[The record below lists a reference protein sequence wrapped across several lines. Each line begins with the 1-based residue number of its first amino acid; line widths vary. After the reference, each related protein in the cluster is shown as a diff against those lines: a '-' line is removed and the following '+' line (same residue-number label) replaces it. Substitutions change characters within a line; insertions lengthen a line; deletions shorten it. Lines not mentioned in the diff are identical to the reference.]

1 MAQTYD
7 VVVLGGGTGGYVA
20 AIRGAQLGLKVAVVE
35 ADKLGGT
42 CLHQGCIPSKAL
54 LRSAEVFVAAQDDDF
69 GVIAS
74 DIRFDLK
81 KAMARKQQIV
91 DQLHKGV
98 QFLMK
103 KYDIDVISGYGRV
116 MGPSIFSPTSGAVR
130 VEHADGE
137 SEILSPRHTVIATGS
152 RPRELPDLPFDKKWV
167 ISSEQALALTDLPS
181 TILIIGAGAIG
192 TEWASM
198 MADLGVKV
206 TLIEALPRIL
216 AQEDEDVSAELARAL
231 KKRKVTILTNATVDA
246 ASAQEQ
252 DGKRMIDVV
261 QGERRDT
268 VQADLILVAIGRTA
282 NVDNIGLEATGVVV
296 DKGVIQVNEFMQTAE
311 KAIYAIGD
319 VIGGLQLA
327 HVASHEGIVAMETI
341 AGLAPNP
348 LDYLGVARCTY
359 SRPEVASV
367 GLTQSEAQKQGRKV
381 KTSKFFFR
389 ANGKALVY
397 GEAEGFTK
405 VVVDEA
411 NDDLLGVHIVG
422 PHATDLISEAALAK
436 LLDATPWE
444 LGQLIHPHPTLSEA
458 LGEAALLADGRGIH
472 G

>member
-103 KYDIDVISGYGRV
+103 KYDIDVISGYGLV